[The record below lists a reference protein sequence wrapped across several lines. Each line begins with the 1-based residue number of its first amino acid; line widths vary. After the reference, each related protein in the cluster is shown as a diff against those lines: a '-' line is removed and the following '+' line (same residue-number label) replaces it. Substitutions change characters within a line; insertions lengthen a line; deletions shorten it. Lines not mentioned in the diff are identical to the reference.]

1 MSTIYDNMGN
11 GSEDKSALDEVF
23 GRSANKYE
31 EPVVIKNAGPEM
43 PVQEVIETSPSDLRE
58 YRQQIDTAKK
68 ALNLVDD
75 VVLKS
80 YLKRLDS
87 MDIASMPEAEGVDS
101 CIVLFKINRMVYEED
116 EFATDKFI
124 SAISSMS
131 FADCSVF
138 LVIDGYR
145 DKTDFYLGVK
155 NNDPKRTTASVADT
169 FKSSLVGQF
178 PGIDIED
185 CSIVEKGKKSS
196 LQEQV
201 LRRISNAS
209 SLSSYVGIPAFK
221 DEDGKYD
228 NKNYVQGTE
237 KLAQAMQGKRYTAII
252 LASNLTTDVVT
263 EIRNGYETIYSQ
275 LSPMSTQQLAYST
288 NESLANA
295 INRSKGVT
303 QGKTKTQTIGE
314 SYTNGTSNSHS
325 KSDSETKKS
334 KIAVGSSVL
343 GGFLAAVGTGL
354 RITDAGAAIGLPLM
368 AAGGAMSAF
377 GAAGKSKTSGT
388 TDTYGTSQ
396 SDTENR
402 SMSDAESH
410 SETFTDSLGKTATI
424 GSSKNYTLTIHNK
437 HIEELMKR
445 IDQEL
450 ERISMSE
457 STGLWSVASY
467 FFSYD
472 NDFASAESAST
483 IFKSI
488 MQGEESGVETSAI
501 NSWIDNSQKMKM
513 LTNSVCHLSHPVFR
527 NNLTVNGENI
537 KVENSSLLSSKELAM
552 LLSLPHKSVPGF
564 PVVEHVS
571 LAKEVIRNNE
581 SLMKREVSLGCIF
594 DLGKAYTENRVKLD
608 VKSLTQHVFVTGST
622 GCGKSETIY
631 KLINETKQVG
641 TKFLVIEPAKG
652 EYKNVFGDVNVFGTN
667 PLIMPLLRI
676 NPFSFPAGVHVLEHI
691 DRLTEIFN
699 VCWPMYS
706 AMPAVL
712 KKAMLDAYESCGWDL
727 RLSVNRLSQGEDV
740 YPSFLDLFLSLEKVI
755 TESAYSEEV
764 KSNYSGALLT
774 RVESLTNGLNG
785 EIFSVNELSNM
796 VLFDENCIIDLSRV
810 GSQETK
816 SLIMGI
822 LIMRLS
828 EYRMT
833 GANTPNSALKHLTVL
848 EEAHNILKRVSTE
861 QSQEGSN
868 MAGKSVEMITN
879 AIAEMRTYGEGFV
892 IVDQSP
898 TSVDK
903 AAIKNTNTKIVMRL
917 PDEDDRKVSGKA
929 AGMNDKQIDEIAKLP
944 TGVAVVYQNDWVS
957 PVLCKIDR
965 MEDSRVIF
973 NEQKDSI
980 LELNSE
986 NDIKNIIEFLLA
998 GQTENTQKAFDVIQI
1013 EKSVRAFYMPSK
1025 VRMALLDTIE
1035 EYKRNNNTS
1044 LWNSVSIYDL
1054 SSLLTD
1060 LLGIRKEFGKCVKQY
1075 YQSKELNKKLT
1086 DLVKTRVPLDYVSCR
1101 YCLKCLFAD
1110 FSLHSSANKKMAEEW
1125 LINNSKWLNLIFDK
1139 DEYGI

>member
-1 MSTIYDNMGN
+1 
-11 GSEDKSALDEVF
+11 
-23 GRSANKYE
+23 
-31 EPVVIKNAGPEM
+31 
-43 PVQEVIETSPSDLRE
+43 
-58 YRQQIDTAKK
+58 
-68 ALNLVDD
+68 
-75 VVLKS
+75 
-80 YLKRLDS
+80 
-87 MDIASMPEAEGVDS
+87 MPEAEGVDS

-314 SYTNGTSNSHS
+314 SHTNGTSNSHS

-402 SMSDAESH
+402 SMSDAKSH

-727 RLSVNRLSQGEDV
+727 RLSVNRLSRGEDV

-965 MEDSRVIF
+965 MENSRVIF

-986 NDIKNIIEFLLA
+986 NDINYIIEFLLA
-998 GQTENTQKAFDVIQI
+998 GQTENTQK
-1013 EKSVRAFYMPSK
+1013 
-1025 VRMALLDTIE
+1025 
-1035 EYKRNNNTS
+1035 
-1044 LWNSVSIYDL
+1044 
-1054 SSLLTD
+1054 
-1060 LLGIRKEFGKCVKQY
+1060 
-1075 YQSKELNKKLT
+1075 
-1086 DLVKTRVPLDYVSCR
+1086 PLISF
-1101 YCLKCLFAD
+1101 K
-1110 FSLHSSANKKMAEEW
+1110 
-1125 LINNSKWLNLIFDK
+1125 
-1139 DEYGI
+1139 

>member
-1 MSTIYDNMGN
+1 
-11 GSEDKSALDEVF
+11 
-23 GRSANKYE
+23 
-31 EPVVIKNAGPEM
+31 
-43 PVQEVIETSPSDLRE
+43 
-58 YRQQIDTAKK
+58 
-68 ALNLVDD
+68 
-75 VVLKS
+75 
-80 YLKRLDS
+80 
-87 MDIASMPEAEGVDS
+87 MPEAEGVGS
-101 CIVLFKINRMVYEED
+101 SIVLFKINRMVYEED

-314 SYTNGTSNSHS
+314 SHTNGTSNSHS

-402 SMSDAESH
+402 SMSDAKSH

-676 NPFSFPAGVHVLEHI
+676 NPFSFPTGVHVLEHI

-785 EIFSVNELSNM
+785 EIFSVNELSDM

-965 MEDSRVIF
+965 MENSRVIF

-986 NDIKNIIEFLLA
+986 NDINYIIEFLLA
-998 GQTENTQKAFDVIQI
+998 GQTENTQKAFDIIQI
-1013 EKSVRAFYMPSK
+1013 EKSVRAFNMPSK
-1025 VRMALLDTIE
+1025 VRMALLDKIE
-1035 EYKRNNNTS
+1035 EYKKNNHIS

-1060 LLGIRKEFGKCVKQY
+1060 LLGIRKEFEKCVRQY
-1075 YQSKELNKKLT
+1075 SQSKELNKKLT
-1086 DLVKTRVPLDYVSCR
+1086 DLVKARVPLDYVSCR

-1125 LINNSKWLNLIFDK
+1125 LINNSK
-1139 DEYGI
+1139 

>member
-43 PVQEVIETSPSDLRE
+43 PVQKVLETSPSDLCE
-58 YRQQIDTAKK
+58 YRQQIDMAKN

-101 CIVLFKINRMVYEED
+101 SIVLFKINRMVYEED

-178 PGIDIED
+178 PGIDIDD
-185 CSIVEKGKKSS
+185 CSIVEKSKKSS

-314 SYTNGTSNSHS
+314 SHTNGTSNSHS

-343 GGFLAAVGTGL
+343 GGVLAAVGTGL
-354 RITDAGAAIGLPLM
+354 TITGAGAAIGLPLM
-368 AAGGAMSAF
+368 AAGGAMSAV

-513 LTNSVCHLSHPVFR
+513 LTNSVCHLSHPVFW

-537 KVENSSLLSSKELAM
+537 TVENSSLLSSKELAM

-676 NPFSFPAGVHVLEHI
+676 NPFSFPTGVHVLEHI

-727 RLSVNRLSQGEDV
+727 RLSVNRLSQSEDV

-785 EIFSVNELSNM
+785 EIFSVNELSDM

-868 MAGKSVEMITN
+868 VAGKSVEMITN

-917 PDEDDRKVSGKA
+917 PDEDDRKLSGKA

-965 MEDSRVIF
+965 MENSRVIF

-1035 EYKRNNNTS
+1035 EYKKNNHIS

-1060 LLGIRKEFGKCVKQY
+1060 LLGIRKEFEKCVRQY
-1075 YQSKELNKKLT
+1075 CQSKELNKKLT
-1086 DLVKTRVPLDYVSCR
+1086 DLVKTRVHLDYVSCR

-1125 LINNSKWLNLIFDK
+1125 LINNSK
-1139 DEYGI
+1139 

>member
-43 PVQEVIETSPSDLRE
+43 PVQKVIETSPSDLRE
-58 YRQQIDTAKK
+58 YRQQIDTAKN

-178 PGIDIED
+178 PGIDIDD

-314 SYTNGTSNSHS
+314 SHTNGTSNSHS

-354 RITDAGAAIGLPLM
+354 TITGAGAAIGLPLM
-368 AAGGAMSAF
+368 AAGGAMSAV

-424 GSSKNYTLTIHNK
+424 GSSKNYTLTIHDK

-472 NDFASAESAST
+472 NDFASAESAAT

-676 NPFSFPAGVHVLEHI
+676 NPFSFPTGVHVLEHI

-712 KKAMLDAYESCGWDL
+712 KKAMLDAYVSCGWDL

-740 YPSFLDLFLSLEKVI
+740 YPSFFDLFLSLEKVI

-785 EIFSVNELSNM
+785 EIFSVNELSDM

-965 MEDSRVIF
+965 MENSRVIF

-986 NDIKNIIEFLLA
+986 NDINYIIKFLLA
-998 GQTENTQKAFDVIQI
+998 GQTENTQKAFDIIQI
-1013 EKSVRAFYMPSK
+1013 EKSVRAFNMPSK

-1035 EYKRNNNTS
+1035 EYKKNNHIS

-1060 LLGIRKEFGKCVKQY
+1060 LLGIRKEFEKCVRQY
-1075 YQSKELNKKLT
+1075 CQSKELNKKLT

-1125 LINNSKWLNLIFDK
+1125 LINNSK
-1139 DEYGI
+1139 

>member
-1 MSTIYDNMGN
+1 MSTIYDNTGN
-11 GSEDKSALDEVF
+11 DSEDKSALDEVF

-43 PVQEVIETSPSDLRE
+43 PVQKVLETSPSDLCE
-58 YRQQIDTAKK
+58 YRQQIDMAKN

-101 CIVLFKINRMVYEED
+101 SIVLFKINRMVYEED

-169 FKSSLVGQF
+169 FKSSLMGQF

-314 SYTNGTSNSHS
+314 SHTNGTSNSHS

-343 GGFLAAVGTGL
+343 GGVLAAVGTGL
-354 RITDAGAAIGLPLM
+354 TITGAGAAIGLPLM
-368 AAGGAMSAF
+368 AAGGAMSAV

-402 SMSDAESH
+402 SMSDAKSH

-513 LTNSVCHLSHPVFR
+513 LTNSVCHLSHPVFW

-676 NPFSFPAGVHVLEHI
+676 NPFSFPTGVHVLEHI

-727 RLSVNRLSQGEDV
+727 RLSVNRLSRGEDV

-785 EIFSVNELSNM
+785 EIFSVNELSNI

-965 MEDSRVIF
+965 MENSRVIF

-986 NDIKNIIEFLLA
+986 NDINYIIEFLLA
-998 GQTENTQKAFDVIQI
+998 GQTENTQKAFDIIQI
-1013 EKSVRAFYMPSK
+1013 EKSVRAFNMPSK

-1035 EYKRNNNTS
+1035 EYKKNNYIS

-1060 LLGIRKEFGKCVKQY
+1060 LLGIRKEFEKCVRQY
-1075 YQSKELNKKLT
+1075 CQSKELNKKLT

-1125 LINNSKWLNLIFDK
+1125 LINNSK
-1139 DEYGI
+1139 

>member
-11 GSEDKSALDEVF
+11 DSEDKSALDEVF

-31 EPVVIKNAGPEM
+31 EPVVIKNAGSEM
-43 PVQEVIETSPSDLRE
+43 PVQKVIETSPSDLRE
-58 YRQQIDTAKK
+58 YRQQIETAKN

-101 CIVLFKINRMVYEED
+101 SIVLFKINRMVYEED

-178 PGIDIED
+178 PGINIDD

-228 NKNYVQGTE
+228 NNNYVQGTE

-263 EIRNGYETIYSQ
+263 EIRNGYEMIYSQ
-275 LSPMSTQQLAYST
+275 LSPMATQQLAYST

-314 SYTNGTSNSHS
+314 SHTNGTSSSHS

-334 KIAVGSSVL
+334 KTAVGCSVL
-343 GGFLAAVGTGL
+343 GGVLSAVGLGLSATG
-354 RITDAGAAIGLPLM
+354 AGAAIGIPLM
-368 AAGGAMSAF
+368 AAGGAMSAV
-377 GAAGKSKTSGT
+377 GATGKSKTSGT

-472 NDFASAESAST
+472 NDFASAESAAT

-501 NSWIDNSQKMKM
+501 NSWIDNSQKIKM

-652 EYKNVFGDVNVFGTN
+652 EYKNVFGDVKVFGTN

-676 NPFSFPAGVHVLEHI
+676 NPFSFPTGVHVLEHI

-973 NEQKDSI
+973 YEQKDSI

-1013 EKSVRAFYMPSK
+1013 EKSVRAFNMPSK

-1035 EYKRNNNTS
+1035 EYKNNNNIS

-1060 LLGIRKEFGKCVKQY
+1060 LLDIRKEFEKCVRQY
-1075 YQSKELNKKLT
+1075 CQSKELNKKLT
-1086 DLVKTRVPLDYVSCR
+1086 DLVKTRVSLDYVSCR

-1125 LINNSKWLNLIFDK
+1125 LINNSK
-1139 DEYGI
+1139 

>member
-31 EPVVIKNAGPEM
+31 EPVVTKDAGSEM
-43 PVQEVIETSPSDLRE
+43 PVQKVLETSPSDLRE
-58 YRQQIDTAKK
+58 YRQQIDTAKN

-101 CIVLFKINRMVYEED
+101 SIVLFKINRMVYEED

-178 PGIDIED
+178 PGIDIDD

-314 SYTNGTSNSHS
+314 SHTNGTSNSHS

-343 GGFLAAVGTGL
+343 GGVLAAVGTGL
-354 RITDAGAAIGLPLM
+354 TITGAGATIGIPLM
-368 AAGGAMSAF
+368 AAGGAMSAV

-472 NDFASAESAST
+472 NDFASSESAAT

-501 NSWIDNSQKMKM
+501 NSWIDNSQKVKM
-513 LTNSVCHLSHPVFR
+513 LTNSVCHLSHPVFT
-527 NNLTVNGENI
+527 NNLTVNGESI
-537 KVENSSLLSSKELAM
+537 MVENSSLLSSKELAM

-594 DLGKAYTENRVKLD
+594 DLGKVHTENHVKLD

-631 KLINETKQVG
+631 KLISETKQVG
-641 TKFLVIEPAKG
+641 AKFLVIEPAKG

-676 NPFSFPAGVHVLEHI
+676 NPFSFPTGVHVLEHI

-965 MEDSRVIF
+965 MENSRVIF

-986 NDIKNIIEFLLA
+986 NDINYIIEFLLA

-1035 EYKRNNNTS
+1035 EYKKNNHIS

-1060 LLGIRKEFGKCVKQY
+1060 LLGIRKEFEKCVRQY
-1075 YQSKELNKKLT
+1075 CQSKELNKKLT

-1125 LINNSKWLNLIFDK
+1125 LINNSK
-1139 DEYGI
+1139 

>member
-101 CIVLFKINRMVYEED
+101 SIVLFKINRMVYEED

-201 LRRISNAS
+201 LRRLSNAS

-314 SYTNGTSNSHS
+314 SHTNGTSNSHS

-354 RITDAGAAIGLPLM
+354 TITGAGAAIGLPLM

-402 SMSDAESH
+402 SMSDAKSH

-676 NPFSFPAGVHVLEHI
+676 NPFSFPTGVHVLEHI

-727 RLSVNRLSQGEDV
+727 RLSVNRLSRGEDV

-965 MEDSRVIF
+965 MENSRVIF

-986 NDIKNIIEFLLA
+986 NDINYIIEFLLA
-998 GQTENTQKAFDVIQI
+998 GQTENTQKAFDIIQI
-1013 EKSVRAFYMPSK
+1013 EKSVRAFNMPSK

-1035 EYKRNNNTS
+1035 EYKKNNYIS

-1060 LLGIRKEFGKCVKQY
+1060 LLGIRKEFEKCVRQY
-1075 YQSKELNKKLT
+1075 CQSKELNKKLT

-1125 LINNSKWLNLIFDK
+1125 LINNSK
-1139 DEYGI
+1139 

>member
-11 GSEDKSALDEVF
+11 DSEDKSALDEVF

-43 PVQEVIETSPSDLRE
+43 PVQKVLETSPSDLCE
-58 YRQQIDTAKK
+58 YRQQIDMAKN

-87 MDIASMPEAEGVDS
+87 MDIASMPDAEGVDS
-101 CIVLFKINRMVYEED
+101 SIVLFKINRMVYEED

-169 FKSSLVGQF
+169 FKSSLMGQF

-314 SYTNGTSNSHS
+314 SHTNGTSNSHS

-343 GGFLAAVGTGL
+343 GGVLAAVGTGL
-354 RITDAGAAIGLPLM
+354 TITGAGAAIGLPLM
-368 AAGGAMSAF
+368 AAGGAMSAV

-513 LTNSVCHLSHPVFR
+513 LTNSVCHLSHPVFW

-676 NPFSFPAGVHVLEHI
+676 NPFSFPTGVHVLEHI

-727 RLSVNRLSQGEDV
+727 RLSVNRLSRGEDV

-965 MEDSRVIF
+965 MENSRVIF

-986 NDIKNIIEFLLA
+986 NDINYIIEFLLA
-998 GQTENTQKAFDVIQI
+998 GQTENTQKAFDIIQI
-1013 EKSVRAFYMPSK
+1013 EKSVRAFNMPSK

-1035 EYKRNNNTS
+1035 EYKKNNYIS

-1060 LLGIRKEFGKCVKQY
+1060 LLGIRKEFEKCVRQY
-1075 YQSKELNKKLT
+1075 CQSKELNKKLT

-1125 LINNSKWLNLIFDK
+1125 LINNSK
-1139 DEYGI
+1139 

>member
-23 GRSANKYE
+23 GRSADKYE
-31 EPVVIKNAGPEM
+31 EIKNAGPEM
-43 PVQEVIETSPSDLRE
+43 PVQKVIETSPSDLRE
-58 YRQQIDTAKK
+58 YRQQIDTAKN

-101 CIVLFKINRMVYEED
+101 SIVLFKINKMVYEED
-116 EFATDKFI
+116 EFATEKFI

-131 FADCSVF
+131 YADCSVF

-178 PGIDIED
+178 PGIDIDD

-314 SYTNGTSNSHS
+314 SHTNGTSNSHS
-325 KSDSETKKS
+325 KSDSKTKKS

-343 GGFLAAVGTGL
+343 GGVLAAVGTGL
-354 RITDAGAAIGLPLM
+354 TITGAGAAIGLPLM
-368 AAGGAMSAF
+368 AAGGAMSAV

-410 SETFTDSLGKTATI
+410 SETFTDSLGKTATF

-513 LTNSVCHLSHPVFR
+513 LTNSVCHLSHPVFW

-676 NPFSFPAGVHVLEHI
+676 NPFSFPTGVHVLEHI

-957 PVLCKIDR
+957 PVLCRIDR

-973 NEQKDSI
+973 NEQKDSM

-998 GQTENTQKAFDVIQI
+998 GQTENTQKAFDVIRI

-1035 EYKRNNNTS
+1035 EYKKNNNIS

-1060 LLGIRKEFGKCVKQY
+1060 LLGIRKEFEKCVKQY
-1075 YQSKELNKKLT
+1075 CQSKELNKKLT

-1125 LINNSKWLNLIFDK
+1125 LINNSK
-1139 DEYGI
+1139 

>member
-43 PVQEVIETSPSDLRE
+43 PVQKVIETSPSDLRE
-58 YRQQIDTAKK
+58 YRQQIDTAKN

-101 CIVLFKINRMVYEED
+101 SIVLFKINRMVYEED

-131 FADCSVF
+131 FADSSVF

-145 DKTDFYLGVK
+145 DKTDFYMGVK
-155 NNDPKRTTASVADT
+155 NNDSKRTTVSVADT

-185 CSIVEKGKKSS
+185 CSIIDRGKNSS

-275 LSPMSTQQLAYST
+275 LSPMATQQLAYST

-314 SYTNGTSNSHS
+314 SHTNGTSSSHS

-334 KIAVGSSVL
+334 KTAVGCSVL
-343 GGFLAAVGTGL
+343 GGVLSAVGLGLSATG
-354 RITDAGAAIGLPLM
+354 AGAAIGIPLM
-368 AAGGAMSAF
+368 AAGGAMSAV
-377 GAAGKSKTSGT
+377 GATGKSKTSGT

-472 NDFASAESAST
+472 NDFASAESAAT

-513 LTNSVCHLSHPVFR
+513 LTNSVCHLSHPVFW

-676 NPFSFPAGVHVLEHI
+676 NPFSFPTGVHVLEHI

-727 RLSVNRLSQGEDV
+727 RLSVNRLSRGEDV

-986 NDIKNIIEFLLA
+986 NDINYIIEFLLA
-998 GQTENTQKAFDVIQI
+998 GQTENTQKAFDIIQI
-1013 EKSVRAFYMPSK
+1013 EKSVRAFNMPSK
-1025 VRMALLDTIE
+1025 VLMALLDTIE
-1035 EYKRNNNTS
+1035 EYKKNNHIS

-1060 LLGIRKEFGKCVKQY
+1060 LLGIRKEFEKCVRQY
-1075 YQSKELNKKLT
+1075 CQSKELNKKLT
-1086 DLVKTRVPLDYVSCR
+1086 DLVKSRVPLDYVSCR

-1125 LINNSKWLNLIFDK
+1125 LINNSK
-1139 DEYGI
+1139 

>member
-23 GRSANKYE
+23 GRSADKYE
-31 EPVVIKNAGPEM
+31 EIKNAGPEM
-43 PVQEVIETSPSDLRE
+43 PVQKVIETSPSDLRE
-58 YRQQIDTAKK
+58 YRQQIDTAKN

-101 CIVLFKINRMVYEED
+101 SIVLFKINRMVYEED

-178 PGIDIED
+178 PGIDIDD

-314 SYTNGTSNSHS
+314 SHTNGTSNSHS

-343 GGFLAAVGTGL
+343 GGVLAAVGTGL
-354 RITDAGAAIGLPLM
+354 TITGAGAAIGLPLM
-368 AAGGAMSAF
+368 AAGGAMSAV

-513 LTNSVCHLSHPVFR
+513 LTNSVCHLSHPVFW

-594 DLGKAYTENRVKLD
+594 DLGKAYIENRVKLD

-676 NPFSFPAGVHVLEHI
+676 NPFSFPTGVHVLEHI

-917 PDEDDRKVSGKA
+917 PDEDDRKLSGKA

-965 MEDSRVIF
+965 MENSRVIF

-986 NDIKNIIEFLLA
+986 NDINYIIEFLLA
-998 GQTENTQKAFDVIQI
+998 GQTENTQKAFDIIQI
-1013 EKSVRAFYMPSK
+1013 KKSVRAFNMPSK

-1035 EYKRNNNTS
+1035 EYKKNNHIS

-1060 LLGIRKEFGKCVKQY
+1060 LLGIRKEFEKCVRQY
-1075 YQSKELNKKLT
+1075 CQSKELNKKLT

-1125 LINNSKWLNLIFDK
+1125 LINNSK
-1139 DEYGI
+1139 

>member
-68 ALNLVDD
+68 TLNLVDD

-80 YLKRLDS
+80 YLKRMDS

-101 CIVLFKINRMVYEED
+101 SIVLFKINKMVYEED
-116 EFATDKFI
+116 EFATEKFI

-131 FADCSVF
+131 YADCSVF

-178 PGIDIED
+178 PGIDIDD

-303 QGKTKTQTIGE
+303 QGKTKTHTIGE
-314 SYTNGTSNSHS
+314 SHTNGTSSSHS

-334 KIAVGSSVL
+334 KTAVCCSVL
-343 GGFLAAVGTGL
+343 GGVLSAVGFGLMSTG
-354 RITDAGAAIGLPLM
+354 AGAAIGMPLMVM
-368 AAGGAMSAF
+368 AAGGAMSAV
-377 GAAGKSKTSGT
+377 GAAGKSKTTGT

-472 NDFASAESAST
+472 NDFASAESAAT

-513 LTNSVCHLSHPVFR
+513 LTSSVCHLSHPVFR

-608 VKSLTQHVFVTGST
+608 MKSLTQHVFVTGST

-676 NPFSFPAGVHVLEHI
+676 NPFSFPTGVHVLEHI

-727 RLSVNRLSQGEDV
+727 RLSVNRLSRGEDV

-965 MEDSRVIF
+965 MENSRVIF

-986 NDIKNIIEFLLA
+986 NDINYIIEFLLA
-998 GQTENTQKAFDVIQI
+998 GQTENTQKAFDIIQI
-1013 EKSVRAFYMPSK
+1013 EKSVRAFNMPSK

-1035 EYKRNNNTS
+1035 EYKKNNHIS

-1060 LLGIRKEFGKCVKQY
+1060 LLGIRKEFEKCVRQY
-1075 YQSKELNKKLT
+1075 CQSKELNKKLT

-1101 YCLKCLFAD
+1101 YCMKCLFAD
-1110 FSLHSSANKKMAEEW
+1110 FSLHSSANKKW
-1125 LINNSKWLNLIFDK
+1125 QKNGL
-1139 DEYGI
+1139 

>member
-43 PVQEVIETSPSDLRE
+43 PVQKVIETSPSDLRE
-58 YRQQIDTAKK
+58 YRQQIDTAKN

-87 MDIASMPEAEGVDS
+87 MDIASMPEAEGVDYS
-101 CIVLFKINRMVYEED
+101 IVLFKINRMVYEED

-178 PGIDIED
+178 PGIDID
-185 CSIVEKGKKSS
+185 DSSIVEKGKKSS

-314 SYTNGTSNSHS
+314 SHTNGTSNSHS

-343 GGFLAAVGTGL
+343 GGVLAAVGTGL
-354 RITDAGAAIGLPLM
+354 TITGAGAAIGLPLM
-368 AAGGAMSAF
+368 AAGGAMSAV

-513 LTNSVCHLSHPVFR
+513 LTNSVCHLSHPVFW

-676 NPFSFPAGVHVLEHI
+676 NPFSFPTGVHVLEHI

-957 PVLCKIDR
+957 PILCKIDR
-965 MEDSRVIF
+965 MENSRVIF

-986 NDIKNIIEFLLA
+986 DDINYIIEFLLA
-998 GQTENTQKAFDVIQI
+998 GQTENTQKAFDIIQI
-1013 EKSVRAFYMPSK
+1013 EKSVRAFNMPSK

-1035 EYKRNNNTS
+1035 EYKKNNHIS

-1060 LLGIRKEFGKCVKQY
+1060 LLGIRKEFEKCVRQY
-1075 YQSKELNKKLT
+1075 CQSKELNKKLT

-1125 LINNSKWLNLIFDK
+1125 LINNSK
-1139 DEYGI
+1139 

>member
-43 PVQEVIETSPSDLRE
+43 PVQKVIETSPSDLRE
-58 YRQQIDTAKK
+58 YRQQIDTAKN

-87 MDIASMPEAEGVDS
+87 MDIASMPEAEGVDFS
-101 CIVLFKINRMVYEED
+101 IVLFKINRMVYEED

-178 PGIDIED
+178 PGINIDD

-252 LASNLTTDVVT
+252 LAFNLTTDVVT

-303 QGKTKTQTIGE
+303 QGKTKTQSIGE
-314 SYTNGTSNSHS
+314 SHTNGTSSSHS

-334 KIAVGSSVL
+334 KTAVGCSVL
-343 GGFLAAVGTGL
+343 GGMLSAVGLGLSATG
-354 RITDAGAAIGLPLM
+354 AGAAIGIPLMVM
-368 AAGGAMSAF
+368 AAGGAMSAV
-377 GAAGKSKTSGT
+377 GATGKSKTSGT

-472 NDFASAESAST
+472 NDFASAESAAT

-501 NSWIDNSQKMKM
+501 NSWIDNSQKVKM
-513 LTNSVCHLSHPVFR
+513 LTNSVCRLSHPVFT
-527 NNLTVNGENI
+527 NNLTVNGESI
-537 KVENSSLLSSKELAM
+537 MVENSSLLSSKELAM

-581 SLMKREVSLGCIF
+581 SVMKREVSLGCIF
-594 DLGKAYTENRVKLD
+594 DLGKVHTENHVKLD

-631 KLINETKQVG
+631 KLISETKQVG
-641 TKFLVIEPAKG
+641 AKFLVIEPAKG

-676 NPFSFPAGVHVLEHI
+676 NPFSFPTGVHVLEHI

-727 RLSVNRLSQGEDV
+727 RLSVNRLSRGEDV

-965 MEDSRVIF
+965 MENSRVIF

-986 NDIKNIIEFLLA
+986 NDINYIIEFLLA
-998 GQTENTQKAFDVIQI
+998 GQTENTQKAFDIIQI
-1013 EKSVRAFYMPSK
+1013 EKSVRAFNMPSK

-1035 EYKRNNNTS
+1035 EYKKNNHIS

-1060 LLGIRKEFGKCVKQY
+1060 LLGIRKEFEKCVRQY
-1075 YQSKELNKKLT
+1075 CQSKELNKKLT

-1125 LINNSKWLNLIFDK
+1125 LINNSK
-1139 DEYGI
+1139 

>member
-43 PVQEVIETSPSDLRE
+43 PVQKVLETSPSDLCE
-58 YRQQIDTAKK
+58 YRQQIDMAKN

-101 CIVLFKINRMVYEED
+101 SIVLFKINRMVYEED

-178 PGIDIED
+178 PGIDIDD

-314 SYTNGTSNSHS
+314 SHTNGTNNSHS

-343 GGFLAAVGTGL
+343 GGVLAAVGTGL
-354 RITDAGAAIGLPLM
+354 TITGAGAAIGLPLM
-368 AAGGAMSAF
+368 AAGGAMSAV

-513 LTNSVCHLSHPVFR
+513 LTNSVCHLSHPVFW

-676 NPFSFPAGVHVLEHI
+676 NPFSFPTGVHVLEHI

-965 MEDSRVIF
+965 MENSRVIF

-986 NDIKNIIEFLLA
+986 NDINYIIEFLLA
-998 GQTENTQKAFDVIQI
+998 GQTENTQKAFDIIQI
-1013 EKSVRAFYMPSK
+1013 EKSVRAFNMPSK

-1035 EYKRNNNTS
+1035 EYKKNNHIS

-1060 LLGIRKEFGKCVKQY
+1060 LLGIRKEFEKCVRQY
-1075 YQSKELNKKLT
+1075 CQSKELNKKLT

-1125 LINNSKWLNLIFDK
+1125 LINNSK
-1139 DEYGI
+1139 

>member
-1 MSTIYDNMGN
+1 M
-11 GSEDKSALDEVF
+11 
-23 GRSANKYE
+23 
-31 EPVVIKNAGPEM
+31 
-43 PVQEVIETSPSDLRE
+43 
-58 YRQQIDTAKK
+58 
-68 ALNLVDD
+68 
-75 VVLKS
+75 
-80 YLKRLDS
+80 
-87 MDIASMPEAEGVDS
+87 
-101 CIVLFKINRMVYEED
+101 
-116 EFATDKFI
+116 
-124 SAISSMS
+124 
-131 FADCSVF
+131 
-138 LVIDGYR
+138 
-145 DKTDFYLGVK
+145 
-155 NNDPKRTTASVADT
+155 
-169 FKSSLVGQF
+169 
-178 PGIDIED
+178 
-185 CSIVEKGKKSS
+185 
-196 LQEQV
+196 

-314 SYTNGTSNSHS
+314 SHTNGTSNSHS

-343 GGFLAAVGTGL
+343 GGVLAAVGTGL
-354 RITDAGAAIGLPLM
+354 TITGAGAAIGLPLM
-368 AAGGAMSAF
+368 AAGGAMSAV
-377 GAAGKSKTSGT
+377 GAAGKSKTSDT

-402 SMSDAESH
+402 SMSDAKSH

-513 LTNSVCHLSHPVFR
+513 LTNSVCHLSHPVFW

-676 NPFSFPAGVHVLEHI
+676 NPFSFPTGVHVLEHI

-712 KKAMLDAYESCGWDL
+712 KKRCLMLMKAVVGICVCPLTDCHEVRMYTL
-727 RLSVNRLSQGEDV
+727 
-740 YPSFLDLFLSLEKVI
+740 LSLI
-755 TESAYSEEV
+755 CSC
-764 KSNYSGALLT
+764 LW
-774 RVESLTNGLNG
+774 
-785 EIFSVNELSNM
+785 
-796 VLFDENCIIDLSRV
+796 
-810 GSQETK
+810 
-816 SLIMGI
+816 
-822 LIMRLS
+822 
-828 EYRMT
+828 
-833 GANTPNSALKHLTVL
+833 
-848 EEAHNILKRVSTE
+848 KR
-861 QSQEGSN
+861 
-868 MAGKSVEMITN
+868 
-879 AIAEMRTYGEGFV
+879 
-892 IVDQSP
+892 
-898 TSVDK
+898 
-903 AAIKNTNTKIVMRL
+903 
-917 PDEDDRKVSGKA
+917 
-929 AGMNDKQIDEIAKLP
+929 
-944 TGVAVVYQNDWVS
+944 
-957 PVLCKIDR
+957 
-965 MEDSRVIF
+965 
-973 NEQKDSI
+973 
-980 LELNSE
+980 
-986 NDIKNIIEFLLA
+986 
-998 GQTENTQKAFDVIQI
+998 
-1013 EKSVRAFYMPSK
+1013 
-1025 VRMALLDTIE
+1025 
-1035 EYKRNNNTS
+1035 
-1044 LWNSVSIYDL
+1044 
-1054 SSLLTD
+1054 
-1060 LLGIRKEFGKCVKQY
+1060 
-1075 YQSKELNKKLT
+1075 
-1086 DLVKTRVPLDYVSCR
+1086 
-1101 YCLKCLFAD
+1101 
-1110 FSLHSSANKKMAEEW
+1110 
-1125 LINNSKWLNLIFDK
+1125 
-1139 DEYGI
+1139 

>member
-43 PVQEVIETSPSDLRE
+43 PVQKVIETSPSVLRE
-58 YRQQIDTAKK
+58 YRQQIDTAKN

-87 MDIASMPEAEGVDS
+87 MDIASMPEAEGVDFS
-101 CIVLFKINRMVYEED
+101 IVLFKINRMVYEED

-178 PGIDIED
+178 PGINIDD

-314 SYTNGTSNSHS
+314 SHTNGTSNSHS

-334 KIAVGSSVL
+334 KTAVGCSVL
-343 GGFLAAVGTGL
+343 GGVLSVVGFGLSATG
-354 RITDAGAAIGLPLM
+354 AGAAIGIPLI
-368 AAGGAMSAF
+368 AAGGAMSAV
-377 GAAGKSKTSGT
+377 GATGKSKTSGT

-472 NDFASAESAST
+472 NDFASAESAAT

-676 NPFSFPAGVHVLEHI
+676 NPFSFPTGVHVLEHI

-727 RLSVNRLSQGEDV
+727 RLSVNRLSRGEDV

-965 MEDSRVIF
+965 MENSRVIF

-986 NDIKNIIEFLLA
+986 NDINYIIEFL
-998 GQTENTQKAFDVIQI
+998 
-1013 EKSVRAFYMPSK
+1013 
-1025 VRMALLDTIE
+1025 
-1035 EYKRNNNTS
+1035 
-1044 LWNSVSIYDL
+1044 
-1054 SSLLTD
+1054 
-1060 LLGIRKEFGKCVKQY
+1060 
-1075 YQSKELNKKLT
+1075 
-1086 DLVKTRVPLDYVSCR
+1086 
-1101 YCLKCLFAD
+1101 
-1110 FSLHSSANKKMAEEW
+1110 
-1125 LINNSKWLNLIFDK
+1125 
-1139 DEYGI
+1139 

>member
-11 GSEDKSALDEVF
+11 DSEDKSALDEVF

-43 PVQEVIETSPSDLRE
+43 PVQKVLETSPSDLCE
-58 YRQQIDTAKK
+58 YRQQIDMAKN

-101 CIVLFKINRMVYEED
+101 SIVLFKINRMVYEED

-169 FKSSLVGQF
+169 FKSSLMGQF

-314 SYTNGTSNSHS
+314 SHTNGTSNSHS

-343 GGFLAAVGTGL
+343 GGVLAAVGTGL
-354 RITDAGAAIGLPLM
+354 TITGAGAAIGLPLM
-368 AAGGAMSAF
+368 AAGGAMSAV

-513 LTNSVCHLSHPVFR
+513 LTNSVCHLSHPVFW

-676 NPFSFPAGVHVLEHI
+676 NPFSFPTGVHVLEHI

-727 RLSVNRLSQGEDV
+727 RLSVNRLSRGEDV

-965 MEDSRVIF
+965 MENSRVIF

-986 NDIKNIIEFLLA
+986 NDINYIIEFLLA
-998 GQTENTQKAFDVIQI
+998 GQTENTQKAFDIIQI
-1013 EKSVRAFYMPSK
+1013 EKSVRAFNMPSK
-1025 VRMALLDTIE
+1025 MRMALLDTIE
-1035 EYKRNNNTS
+1035 EYKKNNYIS

-1060 LLGIRKEFGKCVKQY
+1060 LLGIRKEFEKCVRQY
-1075 YQSKELNKKLT
+1075 CQSKELNKKLT

-1125 LINNSKWLNLIFDK
+1125 LINNSK
-1139 DEYGI
+1139 

>member
-1 MSTIYDNMGN
+1 M
-11 GSEDKSALDEVF
+11 
-23 GRSANKYE
+23 
-31 EPVVIKNAGPEM
+31 
-43 PVQEVIETSPSDLRE
+43 
-58 YRQQIDTAKK
+58 
-68 ALNLVDD
+68 
-75 VVLKS
+75 
-80 YLKRLDS
+80 
-87 MDIASMPEAEGVDS
+87 
-101 CIVLFKINRMVYEED
+101 
-116 EFATDKFI
+116 
-124 SAISSMS
+124 
-131 FADCSVF
+131 
-138 LVIDGYR
+138 
-145 DKTDFYLGVK
+145 
-155 NNDPKRTTASVADT
+155 
-169 FKSSLVGQF
+169 
-178 PGIDIED
+178 
-185 CSIVEKGKKSS
+185 
-196 LQEQV
+196 
-201 LRRISNAS
+201 
-209 SLSSYVGIPAFK
+209 
-221 DEDGKYD
+221 
-228 NKNYVQGTE
+228 
-237 KLAQAMQGKRYTAII
+237 
-252 LASNLTTDVVT
+252 
-263 EIRNGYETIYSQ
+263 
-275 LSPMSTQQLAYST
+275 
-288 NESLANA
+288 
-295 INRSKGVT
+295 
-303 QGKTKTQTIGE
+303 
-314 SYTNGTSNSHS
+314 
-325 KSDSETKKS
+325 
-334 KIAVGSSVL
+334 
-343 GGFLAAVGTGL
+343 AAVGTGL

-402 SMSDAESH
+402 SMSDAKSH

-676 NPFSFPAGVHVLEHI
+676 NPFSFPTGVHVLEHI

-785 EIFSVNELSNM
+785 EIFSVNELSDM

-965 MEDSRVIF
+965 MENSRVIF

-986 NDIKNIIEFLLA
+986 NDINYIIEFLLA
-998 GQTENTQKAFDVIQI
+998 GQTENTQKAFDIIQI
-1013 EKSVRAFYMPSK
+1013 EKSVRAFNMPSK
-1025 VRMALLDTIE
+1025 VRMALLDKIE
-1035 EYKRNNNTS
+1035 EYKKNNHIS

-1060 LLGIRKEFGKCVKQY
+1060 LLGIRKEFEKCVRQY
-1075 YQSKELNKKLT
+1075 SQSKELNKKLT
-1086 DLVKTRVPLDYVSCR
+1086 DLVKARVPLDYVSCR

-1125 LINNSKWLNLIFDK
+1125 LINNSK
-1139 DEYGI
+1139 

>member
-11 GSEDKSALDEVF
+11 DSEDKSALDEVF

-43 PVQEVIETSPSDLRE
+43 PVQKVLETSPSDLCE
-58 YRQQIDTAKK
+58 YRQQIDMAKN

-87 MDIASMPEAEGVDS
+87 MDIASMPETEGVDS
-101 CIVLFKINRMVYEED
+101 SIVLFKINRMVYEED

-169 FKSSLVGQF
+169 FKSSLMGQF

-314 SYTNGTSNSHS
+314 SHTKGTSNSHS

-343 GGFLAAVGTGL
+343 GGVLAAVGTGL
-354 RITDAGAAIGLPLM
+354 TITGAGAAIGLPLM
-368 AAGGAMSAF
+368 AAGGAMSAV

-513 LTNSVCHLSHPVFR
+513 LTNSVCHLSHPVFW

-676 NPFSFPAGVHVLEHI
+676 NPFSFPTGVHVLEHI

-712 KKAMLDAYESCGWDL
+712 KKAMLDAYDSCGWDL

-785 EIFSVNELSNM
+785 EIFSVNELSDM

-965 MEDSRVIF
+965 MENSRVIF

-986 NDIKNIIEFLLA
+986 NDINYIIEFLLA
-998 GQTENTQKAFDVIQI
+998 GQTENTQKAFDIIQI
-1013 EKSVRAFYMPSK
+1013 EKSVRAFNMPSK

-1035 EYKRNNNTS
+1035 EYKKNNHIS

-1060 LLGIRKEFGKCVKQY
+1060 LLGIRKEFEKCVRQY
-1075 YQSKELNKKLT
+1075 CQSKELNKKLT

-1125 LINNSKWLNLIFDK
+1125 LINNSK
-1139 DEYGI
+1139 

>member
-43 PVQEVIETSPSDLRE
+43 PVQKVLETSPSDLCE
-58 YRQQIDTAKK
+58 YRQQIDMAKN

-101 CIVLFKINRMVYEED
+101 SIVLFKINRMVYEED

-178 PGIDIED
+178 PGIDIDD

-314 SYTNGTSNSHS
+314 SHTNGTSNSHS

-343 GGFLAAVGTGL
+343 GGVLAAVGTGL
-354 RITDAGAAIGLPLM
+354 TITGAGAAIGLPLM
-368 AAGGAMSAF
+368 AAGGAMSAV

-513 LTNSVCHLSHPVFR
+513 LTNSVCHLSHPVFW

-594 DLGKAYTENRVKLD
+594 DLGKAYIENRVKLD

-631 KLINETKQVG
+631 KLINEIKQVG

-676 NPFSFPAGVHVLEHI
+676 NPFSFPTGVHVLEHI

-1054 SSLLTD
+1054 SSLLAD

-1125 LINNSKWLNLIFDK
+1125 LINNSK
-1139 DEYGI
+1139 

>member
-43 PVQEVIETSPSDLRE
+43 PVQKVLETSPSDLCE
-58 YRQQIDTAKK
+58 YRQQIDMAKN

-101 CIVLFKINRMVYEED
+101 SIVLFKINRMVYEED

-169 FKSSLVGQF
+169 FKSSLMGQF

-314 SYTNGTSNSHS
+314 SHTNGTSNSHS

-343 GGFLAAVGTGL
+343 GRVLAAVGTGL
-354 RITDAGAAIGLPLM
+354 TITGAGAAIGLPLM
-368 AAGGAMSAF
+368 AAGGAMSAV

-513 LTNSVCHLSHPVFR
+513 LTNSVCHLSHPVFW

-676 NPFSFPAGVHVLEHI
+676 NPFSFPTGVHVLEHI

-727 RLSVNRLSQGEDV
+727 RLSVNRLSRGEDV

-965 MEDSRVIF
+965 MENSRVIF

-986 NDIKNIIEFLLA
+986 NDINYIIEFLLA
-998 GQTENTQKAFDVIQI
+998 GQTENTQKAFDIIQI
-1013 EKSVRAFYMPSK
+1013 EKSVRAFNMPSK

-1035 EYKRNNNTS
+1035 EYKKNNYIS

-1060 LLGIRKEFGKCVKQY
+1060 LLGIRKEFEKCVRQY
-1075 YQSKELNKKLT
+1075 CQSKELNKKLT

-1110 FSLHSSANKKMAEEW
+1110 FSLRSSANKKMAEEW
-1125 LINNSKWLNLIFDK
+1125 LINNSK
-1139 DEYGI
+1139 

>member
-43 PVQEVIETSPSDLRE
+43 PVQKVLETSPSDLCE
-58 YRQQIDTAKK
+58 YRQQIDMAKN

-87 MDIASMPEAEGVDS
+87 MDIASMPETEGVDS
-101 CIVLFKINRMVYEED
+101 SIVLFKINRMVYEED

-169 FKSSLVGQF
+169 FKSSIMGQF

-314 SYTNGTSNSHS
+314 SHTKGTSNSHS

-343 GGFLAAVGTGL
+343 GGVLAAVGTGL
-354 RITDAGAAIGLPLM
+354 TITGAGAAIGLPLM
-368 AAGGAMSAF
+368 AAGGAMSAV

-513 LTNSVCHLSHPVFR
+513 LTNSVCHLSHPVFW

-676 NPFSFPAGVHVLEHI
+676 NPFSFPTGVHVLEHI

-712 KKAMLDAYESCGWDL
+712 KKAMLDAYDSCGWDL

-785 EIFSVNELSNM
+785 EIFSVNELSDM

-965 MEDSRVIF
+965 MENSRVIF

-986 NDIKNIIEFLLA
+986 NDINYIIEFLLA
-998 GQTENTQKAFDVIQI
+998 GQTENTQKAFDIIQI
-1013 EKSVRAFYMPSK
+1013 EKSVRAFNMPSK

-1035 EYKRNNNTS
+1035 EYKKNNHIS

-1060 LLGIRKEFGKCVKQY
+1060 LLGIRKEFEKCVRQY
-1075 YQSKELNKKLT
+1075 CQSKELNKKLT

-1125 LINNSKWLNLIFDK
+1125 LINNSK
-1139 DEYGI
+1139 

>member
-43 PVQEVIETSPSDLRE
+43 PVQKVLETSPSDLCE
-58 YRQQIDTAKK
+58 YRQQIDMAKN

-101 CIVLFKINRMVYEED
+101 SIVLFKINRMVYEED

-178 PGIDIED
+178 PGIDIDD

-314 SYTNGTSNSHS
+314 SHTNGTSNSHS

-343 GGFLAAVGTGL
+343 GGVLAAVGTGL
-354 RITDAGAAIGLPLM
+354 TITGAGAAIGLPLM
-368 AAGGAMSAF
+368 AAGGAMSAV

-513 LTNSVCHLSHPVFR
+513 LTNSVCHLSHPVFW

-676 NPFSFPAGVHVLEHI
+676 NPFSFPTGVHVLEHI

-965 MEDSRVIF
+965 MENSRVIF

-986 NDIKNIIEFLLA
+986 NDINYIIEFLLA
-998 GQTENTQKAFDVIQI
+998 GQTENTQKAFDIIQI
-1013 EKSVRAFYMPSK
+1013 EKSVRAFNMPSK

-1035 EYKRNNNTS
+1035 EYKKNNHIS

-1060 LLGIRKEFGKCVKQY
+1060 LLGIRKEFEKCVRQY
-1075 YQSKELNKKLT
+1075 CQSKELNKKLT
-1086 DLVKTRVPLDYVSCR
+1086 DLVKTRFTLDYVSCR

-1125 LINNSKWLNLIFDK
+1125 LINNSK
-1139 DEYGI
+1139 

>member
-43 PVQEVIETSPSDLRE
+43 PVQKVLETSPSDLCE
-58 YRQQIDTAKK
+58 YRQQIDMAKN

-101 CIVLFKINRMVYEED
+101 SIVLFKINRMVYEED

-169 FKSSLVGQF
+169 FKSSLMGQF

-314 SYTNGTSNSHS
+314 SHTNGTSNSHS

-343 GGFLAAVGTGL
+343 GGVLAAVGTGL
-354 RITDAGAAIGLPLM
+354 TITGAGAAIGLPLM
-368 AAGGAMSAF
+368 AAGGAMSAV

-402 SMSDAESH
+402 SMSDAKSH

-513 LTNSVCHLSHPVFR
+513 LTNSVCHLSHPVFW

-676 NPFSFPAGVHVLEHI
+676 NPFSFPTGVHVLEHI

-727 RLSVNRLSQGEDV
+727 RLSVNRLSRGEDV

-785 EIFSVNELSNM
+785 EIFSVNELSNI

-965 MEDSRVIF
+965 MENSRVIF

-986 NDIKNIIEFLLA
+986 NDINYIIEFLLA
-998 GQTENTQKAFDVIQI
+998 GQTENTQKAFDIIQI
-1013 EKSVRAFYMPSK
+1013 EKSVRAFNMPSK

-1035 EYKRNNNTS
+1035 EYKKNNYIS

-1060 LLGIRKEFGKCVKQY
+1060 LLGIRKEFEKCVRQY
-1075 YQSKELNKKLT
+1075 CQSKELNKKLT

-1125 LINNSKWLNLIFDK
+1125 LINNSK
-1139 DEYGI
+1139 

>member
-68 ALNLVDD
+68 TLNLVDD

-314 SYTNGTSNSHS
+314 SHTNGTSNSHS

-402 SMSDAESH
+402 SMSDAKSH

-727 RLSVNRLSQGEDV
+727 RLSVNRLSRGEDV

-965 MEDSRVIF
+965 MENSRVIF

-986 NDIKNIIEFLLA
+986 NDINYMIEFLLA
-998 GQTENTQKAFDVIQI
+998 GQTENTQKAFDIIQI
-1013 EKSVRAFYMPSK
+1013 EKSVRAFNMPSK

-1035 EYKRNNNTS
+1035 EYKKNNYIS

-1060 LLGIRKEFGKCVKQY
+1060 LLGIRKEFEKCVRQY
-1075 YQSKELNKKLT
+1075 CQSKELNKKLT

-1125 LINNSKWLNLIFDK
+1125 LINNSK
-1139 DEYGI
+1139 

>member
-23 GRSANKYE
+23 GRSANKCE

-43 PVQEVIETSPSDLRE
+43 PVQKVLETSPSDLCE
-58 YRQQIDTAKK
+58 YRQQIDTAKN

-101 CIVLFKINRMVYEED
+101 SIVLFKINRMVYEED

-178 PGIDIED
+178 PGIDIDD

-314 SYTNGTSNSHS
+314 SHTNGTSNSHS

-343 GGFLAAVGTGL
+343 GGVLAAVGTGL
-354 RITDAGAAIGLPLM
+354 TITGAGAAIGLPLM
-368 AAGGAMSAF
+368 AAGGAMSAV

-513 LTNSVCHLSHPVFR
+513 LTNSVCHLSHPVFW

-537 KVENSSLLSSKELAM
+537 KVENSSLLSSKELAI

-676 NPFSFPAGVHVLEHI
+676 NPFSFPTGVHVLEHI

-727 RLSVNRLSQGEDV
+727 RLSVNRLSQGENV

-998 GQTENTQKAFDVIQI
+998 GQTENTQKAFDIIQI
-1013 EKSVRAFYMPSK
+1013 EKSVRAFNMPSK

-1035 EYKRNNNTS
+1035 EYKKNNHIS

-1060 LLGIRKEFGKCVKQY
+1060 LLGIRKEFEKCVRQY
-1075 YQSKELNKKLT
+1075 CQSKELNKKLT

-1125 LINNSKWLNLIFDK
+1125 LINNSK
-1139 DEYGI
+1139 

>member
-43 PVQEVIETSPSDLRE
+43 PVQKVIETSPSDLRE
-58 YRQQIDTAKK
+58 YRQQIDTAKN

-178 PGIDIED
+178 PGIDIDD

-201 LRRISNAS
+201 LRRMSNAS

-275 LSPMSTQQLAYST
+275 LSPMATQQLAYST

-314 SYTNGTSNSHS
+314 SHTNGTSSSHS

-334 KIAVGSSVL
+334 KTAVGCSVL
-343 GGFLAAVGTGL
+343 GGVLSAVGLGL
-354 RITDAGAAIGLPLM
+354 SATGAAIGIPLM
-368 AAGGAMSAF
+368 AAGSTMSAV
-377 GAAGKSKTSGT
+377 GATGKSKTSGT

-410 SETFTDSLGKTATI
+410 SETLTDSLGKTATI

-472 NDFASAESAST
+472 NDFASAESAAT

-501 NSWIDNSQKMKM
+501 NSWIDNSQNMKM
-513 LTNSVCHLSHPVFR
+513 LTNSVCHLSHPVFW

-552 LLSLPHKSVPGF
+552 LLSMPHKSVPGF

-594 DLGKAYTENRVKLD
+594 DLGKAYTENRVKLN

-676 NPFSFPAGVHVLEHI
+676 NPFSFPTGVHVLEHI

-727 RLSVNRLSQGEDV
+727 RLSVNRLSRGEDV

-833 GANTPNSALKHLTVL
+833 GANTPNSALKHLIVL

-965 MEDSRVIF
+965 MENSRVIF

-986 NDIKNIIEFLLA
+986 NDINYIIEFLLA
-998 GQTENTQKAFDVIQI
+998 GQTENTQKAFDIIQI
-1013 EKSVRAFYMPSK
+1013 EKSVRAFNMPSK

-1035 EYKRNNNTS
+1035 EYKKNNHIS

-1060 LLGIRKEFGKCVKQY
+1060 LLGIRKEFEKCVRQY
-1075 YQSKELNKKLT
+1075 CQSKELNKKLT

-1110 FSLHSSANKKMAEEW
+1110 FSLHSSTNKKMAEEW
-1125 LINNSKWLNLIFDK
+1125 LINNSK
-1139 DEYGI
+1139 

>member
-43 PVQEVIETSPSDLRE
+43 PVQKVLETSPSDLCE
-58 YRQQIDTAKK
+58 YRQQIDMAKN

-101 CIVLFKINRMVYEED
+101 SIVLFKINRMVYEED

-178 PGIDIED
+178 PGIDIDD

-237 KLAQAMQGKRYTAII
+237 KLALAMQGKRYTAII

-275 LSPMSTQQLAYST
+275 LSPMATRQLAYST

-303 QGKTKTQTIGE
+303 QGKTKTQTIGK
-314 SYTNGTSNSHS
+314 SHTNGTSSSHS
-325 KSDSETKKS
+325 KSYSETKKS
-334 KIAVGSSVL
+334 KTAVGCSVL
-343 GGFLAAVGTGL
+343 GGVLSAVGFGLSSTG
-354 RITDAGAAIGLPLM
+354 AGAAIGIPLM
-368 AAGGAMSAF
+368 AAGGVMSAV

-513 LTNSVCHLSHPVFR
+513 LTNSVCHLSHPVFW

-571 LAKEVIRNNE
+571 LAKEVIHNNE
-581 SLMKREVSLGCIF
+581 GLMKREVSLGCIF

-676 NPFSFPAGVHVLEHI
+676 NPFSFPTGVHVLEHI

-727 RLSVNRLSQGEDV
+727 RFSVNRLSRGEDV

-965 MEDSRVIF
+965 MENSRVIF

-986 NDIKNIIEFLLA
+986 NDINYIIEFLLA
-998 GQTENTQKAFDVIQI
+998 GQTENTQKAFDIIQI
-1013 EKSVRAFYMPSK
+1013 EKSVRAFNMPSK

-1035 EYKRNNNTS
+1035 EYKKNNHIS

-1060 LLGIRKEFGKCVKQY
+1060 LLGIRKEFEKCVRQY
-1075 YQSKELNKKLT
+1075 CQSKELNKKLT

-1125 LINNSKWLNLIFDK
+1125 LINNSK
-1139 DEYGI
+1139 

>member
-11 GSEDKSALDEVF
+11 DSEDKSALDEVF

-31 EPVVIKNAGPEM
+31 EPVVTKDAGSEM
-43 PVQEVIETSPSDLRE
+43 PVQKVLETSPSDLRE
-58 YRQQIDTAKK
+58 YRQQIDTAKN

-101 CIVLFKINRMVYEED
+101 SIVLFKINRMVYEED

-124 SAISSMS
+124 SAISSMA

-145 DKTDFYLGVK
+145 DKTDFYFGVK

-178 PGIDIED
+178 PGINIDD

-303 QGKTKTQTIGE
+303 QGKTKTHTIGE
-314 SYTNGTSNSHS
+314 SHTNGTSNSHS

-334 KIAVGSSVL
+334 KIAVGCSVL
-343 GGFLAAVGTGL
+343 GGVLAAVGTGL
-354 RITDAGAAIGLPLM
+354 TLTGAGAAIGIPLM
-368 AAGGAMSAF
+368 AAVGAMSAV

-410 SETFTDSLGKTATI
+410 SETFTDSMGKTATI

-472 NDFASAESAST
+472 NDFASSESAAT

-488 MQGEESGVETSAI
+488 MQGEESGVEISAI
-501 NSWIDNSQKMKM
+501 NSWIDNSQKVKM
-513 LTNSVCHLSHPVFR
+513 LTNSVCHLSHPVFT
-527 NNLTVNGENI
+527 NNLTVNGESI
-537 KVENSSLLSSKELAM
+537 MVENSSLLSSKELAM

-608 VKSLTQHVFVTGST
+608 VKSLNQHVFVTGST

-676 NPFSFPAGVHVLEHI
+676 NPFSFPVGVHVLEHI

-712 KKAMLDAYESCGWDL
+712 KKAMLDAYECCGWDL

-740 YPSFLDLFLSLEKVI
+740 YPSFLDLFQSLEKVI

-785 EIFSVNELSNM
+785 EIFSVNELSNKI
-796 VLFDENCIIDLSRV
+796 LFEENCIIDLSRV

-828 EYRMT
+828 EYRMI

-965 MEDSRVIF
+965 TENARVRF
-973 NEQKDSI
+973 QEEKDTI
-980 LELNSE
+980 LEIDSE
-986 NDIKNIIEFLLA
+986 SDIKNIIEFLLA
-998 GQTENTQKAFDVIQI
+998 GQTENVKRTFDIIQI
-1013 EKSVRAFYMPSK
+1013 EKSARSLNISSK
-1025 VRMALLDTIE
+1025 VRMALLDTIR
-1035 EYKRNNNTS
+1035 EYKKNNNIS
-1044 LWNSVSIYDL
+1044 LWNNVSIYDL

-1060 LLGIRKEFGKCVKQY
+1060 LLGIRKEFEKCVRQY
-1075 YQSKELNKKLT
+1075 WQSKELNKKLT
-1086 DLVKTRVPLDYVSCR
+1086 DLLKTRVALDYASTR

-1110 FSLHSSANKKMAEEW
+1110 FSLHSSANKKMAEDW
-1125 LINNSKWLNLIFDK
+1125 LINNTK
-1139 DEYGI
+1139 

>member
-68 ALNLVDD
+68 TLNLVDD

-169 FKSSLVGQF
+169 FKSSLMGQF

-314 SYTNGTSNSHS
+314 SHTNGTSNSHS

-343 GGFLAAVGTGL
+343 GGVLAAVGTGL
-354 RITDAGAAIGLPLM
+354 TITGAGAAIGLPLM
-368 AAGGAMSAF
+368 AAGGAMSAV

-402 SMSDAESH
+402 SMSDAKSH

-676 NPFSFPAGVHVLEHI
+676 NPFSFPTGVHVLEHI

-727 RLSVNRLSQGEDV
+727 RLSVNRLSRGEDV

-785 EIFSVNELSNM
+785 EIFSVNELSNI

-965 MEDSRVIF
+965 MENSRVIF

-986 NDIKNIIEFLLA
+986 NDINYIIEFLLA
-998 GQTENTQKAFDVIQI
+998 GQTENTQKAFDIIQI
-1013 EKSVRAFYMPSK
+1013 EKSVRAFNMPSK

-1035 EYKRNNNTS
+1035 EYKKNNYIS

-1060 LLGIRKEFGKCVKQY
+1060 LLGIRKEFEKCVRQY
-1075 YQSKELNKKLT
+1075 CQSKELNKKLT

-1125 LINNSKWLNLIFDK
+1125 LINNSK
-1139 DEYGI
+1139 

>member
-11 GSEDKSALDEVF
+11 DSEDKSALDEVF

-43 PVQEVIETSPSDLRE
+43 PVQKVLETSPSDLRE

-314 SYTNGTSNSHS
+314 SHTNGTSNSHS

-513 LTNSVCHLSHPVFR
+513 LTNSVCHLSHPVFW

-676 NPFSFPAGVHVLEHI
+676 NPFSFPTGVHVLEHI

-727 RLSVNRLSQGEDV
+727 RLSVNRLSRGEDV

-965 MEDSRVIF
+965 MENSRVIF

-986 NDIKNIIEFLLA
+986 NDINYIIEFLLA
-998 GQTENTQKAFDVIQI
+998 GQTENTQKAFDIIQI
-1013 EKSVRAFYMPSK
+1013 EKSVRAFNMPSK

-1035 EYKRNNNTS
+1035 EYKKNNYIS

-1060 LLGIRKEFGKCVKQY
+1060 LLGIRKEFEKCVRQY
-1075 YQSKELNKKLT
+1075 CQSKELNKKLT

-1125 LINNSKWLNLIFDK
+1125 LINNSK
-1139 DEYGI
+1139 

>member
-43 PVQEVIETSPSDLRE
+43 PVQKVLETSPSDLCE
-58 YRQQIDTAKK
+58 YRQQIDMAKN

-101 CIVLFKINRMVYEED
+101 SIVLFKINRMVYEED

-178 PGIDIED
+178 PGIDIDD

-314 SYTNGTSNSHS
+314 SHTNGTSNSHS

-343 GGFLAAVGTGL
+343 GGVLAAVGTGL
-354 RITDAGAAIGLPLM
+354 TITGAGAAIGLPLM
-368 AAGGAMSAF
+368 AAGGAMSAV

-513 LTNSVCHLSHPVFR
+513 LTNSVCHLSHPVFW

-537 KVENSSLLSSKELAM
+537 TVENSSLLSSKELAM

-676 NPFSFPAGVHVLEHI
+676 NPFSFPTGVHVLEHI

-727 RLSVNRLSQGEDV
+727 RLSVNRLSQSEDV

-868 MAGKSVEMITN
+868 VAGKSVEMITN

-917 PDEDDRKVSGKA
+917 PDEDDRKLSGKA

-965 MEDSRVIF
+965 MENSRVIF

-986 NDIKNIIEFLLA
+986 NDINYIIEFLLA

-1035 EYKRNNNTS
+1035 EYKKNNHIS

-1060 LLGIRKEFGKCVKQY
+1060 LLGIRKEFEKCVRQY
-1075 YQSKELNKKLT
+1075 CQSKELNKKLT
-1086 DLVKTRVPLDYVSCR
+1086 DLVKTRVHLDYVSCR

-1125 LINNSKWLNLIFDK
+1125 LINNSK
-1139 DEYGI
+1139 

>member
-43 PVQEVIETSPSDLRE
+43 PVQKVIENSPSDLRE
-58 YRQQIDTAKK
+58 YRQQIDTAKN

-101 CIVLFKINRMVYEED
+101 SIVLFKINRMVYEED

-178 PGIDIED
+178 PGIDIDD

-965 MEDSRVIF
+965 MENSRVIF

-986 NDIKNIIEFLLA
+986 NDINYIIEFLLA
-998 GQTENTQKAFDVIQI
+998 GQTENTQKAFDIIQI
-1013 EKSVRAFYMPSK
+1013 EKSVRAFNMPSK

-1035 EYKRNNNTS
+1035 EYKKNNHIS

-1060 LLGIRKEFGKCVKQY
+1060 LLGIRKEFEKCVRQY
-1075 YQSKELNKKLT
+1075 CQSKELNKKLT

-1125 LINNSKWLNLIFDK
+1125 LINNSK
-1139 DEYGI
+1139 

>member
-196 LQEQV
+196 LQEQE

-314 SYTNGTSNSHS
+314 SHTNGTSNSHS

-402 SMSDAESH
+402 SMSDAKSH

-727 RLSVNRLSQGEDV
+727 RLSVNRLSRGEDV

-965 MEDSRVIF
+965 MENSRVIF

-986 NDIKNIIEFLLA
+986 NDINYIIEFLLA
-998 GQTENTQKAFDVIQI
+998 GQTENTQKAFDIIQI
-1013 EKSVRAFYMPSK
+1013 EKSVRAFNMPSK

-1035 EYKRNNNTS
+1035 EYKKNNYIS

-1060 LLGIRKEFGKCVKQY
+1060 LLGIRKEFEKCVRQY
-1075 YQSKELNKKLT
+1075 CQSKELNKKLT

-1125 LINNSKWLNLIFDK
+1125 LINNSK
-1139 DEYGI
+1139 

>member
-23 GRSANKYE
+23 GRSADKYE
-31 EPVVIKNAGPEM
+31 EIKNAGSEM
-43 PVQEVIETSPSDLRE
+43 PVQQVIETSPSDLRE
-58 YRQQIDTAKK
+58 YRQQIDTAKN

-87 MDIASMPEAEGVDS
+87 MDIVSMPKAEGVDYS
-101 CIVLFKINRMVYEED
+101 IVLFKINRMVYEED

-178 PGIDIED
+178 PGIDIDD

-275 LSPMSTQQLAYST
+275 LSPMATQQLAYST

-303 QGKTKTQTIGE
+303 QGKTKTHTIGE
-314 SYTNGTSNSHS
+314 SHTNGTSSSHS

-334 KIAVGSSVL
+334 KTAVCCSVL
-343 GGFLAAVGTGL
+343 GGVLSAVGFGL
-354 RITDAGAAIGLPLM
+354 MSTDAGAAIGMPLM
-368 AAGGAMSAF
+368 AAGGAMSAV
-377 GAAGKSKTSGT
+377 GAAGKSKTTGT

-472 NDFASAESAST
+472 NDFASAESAAT

-581 SLMKREVSLGCIF
+581 SVIKREVSLGCIF
-594 DLGKAYTENRVKLD
+594 DLGKAYTENHVKLD

-631 KLINETKQVG
+631 KLINETEQVG
-641 TKFLVIEPAKG
+641 AKFLVIEPAKG

-676 NPFSFPAGVHVLEHI
+676 NPFSFPTGVHVLEHI

-727 RLSVNRLSQGEDV
+727 RLSINRLSRGEDV

-980 LELNSE
+980 LELNSK

-998 GQTENTQKAFDVIQI
+998 GQTENTQKAFDIIQI
-1013 EKSVRAFYMPSK
+1013 EKSVRAFNMPSK

-1035 EYKRNNNTS
+1035 EYKKNNHIS

-1060 LLGIRKEFGKCVKQY
+1060 LLGIRKEFEKCVRQY
-1075 YQSKELNKKLT
+1075 CQSKELNKKLT

-1125 LINNSKWLNLIFDK
+1125 LINNSK
-1139 DEYGI
+1139 

>member
-43 PVQEVIETSPSDLRE
+43 PVQKVLETSPSDLCE
-58 YRQQIDTAKK
+58 YRQQIDMAKN

-101 CIVLFKINRMVYEED
+101 SIVLFKINRMVYEED

-178 PGIDIED
+178 PGIDIDD

-314 SYTNGTSNSHS
+314 SHTNGTSNSHS

-343 GGFLAAVGTGL
+343 GGVLAAVGTGL
-354 RITDAGAAIGLPLM
+354 TITGAGAAIGLPLM
-368 AAGGAMSAF
+368 AAGGAMSAV

-513 LTNSVCHLSHPVFR
+513 LTNSVCHLSHPVFW

-676 NPFSFPAGVHVLEHI
+676 NPFSFPTGVHVLEHI

-727 RLSVNRLSQGEDV
+727 RLSVNRLSQSEDV

-785 EIFSVNELSNM
+785 EIFSVNELSDM

-917 PDEDDRKVSGKA
+917 PDEDDRKLSGKA

-965 MEDSRVIF
+965 MENSRVIF

-986 NDIKNIIEFLLA
+986 NDINYIIEFLLA
-998 GQTENTQKAFDVIQI
+998 GQTENTQKAFDIIQI
-1013 EKSVRAFYMPSK
+1013 EKSVRAFNMPSK

-1035 EYKRNNNTS
+1035 EYKKNNHIS

-1060 LLGIRKEFGKCVKQY
+1060 LLGIRKEFEKCVRQY
-1075 YQSKELNKKLT
+1075 CQSKELNKKLT

-1125 LINNSKWLNLIFDK
+1125 LINNSK
-1139 DEYGI
+1139 

>member
-101 CIVLFKINRMVYEED
+101 SIVLFKINRMVYEED

-178 PGIDIED
+178 PGIDIDD

-288 NESLANA
+288 NESLANDF
-295 INRSKGVT
+295 NRSKGVT

-314 SYTNGTSNSHS
+314 SHTNGTSNSHS

-343 GGFLAAVGTGL
+343 GGVLAAVGTGL
-354 RITDAGAAIGLPLM
+354 TITGAGAAIGLPLM
-368 AAGGAMSAF
+368 AAGGAMSAV

-513 LTNSVCHLSHPVFR
+513 LTNSVCHLSHPVFW

-622 GCGKSETIY
+622 GCGKSETID

-676 NPFSFPAGVHVLEHI
+676 NPFSFPTGVHVLEHI

-727 RLSVNRLSQGEDV
+727 RLSVNRLSRGEDV

-965 MEDSRVIF
+965 MENSRVIF

-986 NDIKNIIEFLLA
+986 NDINYIIEFLLA
-998 GQTENTQKAFDVIQI
+998 GQTENTQKAFDIIQI
-1013 EKSVRAFYMPSK
+1013 EKSVRAFNMPSK

-1035 EYKRNNNTS
+1035 EYKKNNHIS

-1060 LLGIRKEFGKCVKQY
+1060 LLGIRKEFEKCVRQY
-1075 YQSKELNKKLT
+1075 CQSKELNKKLT

-1125 LINNSKWLNLIFDK
+1125 LINNSK
-1139 DEYGI
+1139 

>member
-31 EPVVIKNAGPEM
+31 ESVVIKNAGPEM
-43 PVQEVIETSPSDLRE
+43 PVQKVIETSPSDLRE
-58 YRQQIDTAKK
+58 YRQQIDTAKN

-101 CIVLFKINRMVYEED
+101 SIVLFKINRMVYEED

-178 PGIDIED
+178 PGIDIDD

-314 SYTNGTSNSHS
+314 SHTNGTSNSHS

-343 GGFLAAVGTGL
+343 GGVLAAVGTGL
-354 RITDAGAAIGLPLM
+354 TITGTGAAIGIPLM
-368 AAGGAMSAF
+368 AAGGAMSAV
-377 GAAGKSKTSGT
+377 GATGKSKTSGT

-402 SMSDAESH
+402 SVSDAESH

-513 LTNSVCHLSHPVFR
+513 LTNSVCHLSHPVFW

-594 DLGKAYTENRVKLD
+594 DLGKAYTENCVKLD

-676 NPFSFPAGVHVLEHI
+676 NPFSFPTGVHVLEHI

-727 RLSVNRLSQGEDV
+727 RLSVNRLSRGEDV

-861 QSQEGSN
+861 QLQEGSN

-1035 EYKRNNNTS
+1035 EYKKNNHIS

-1060 LLGIRKEFGKCVKQY
+1060 LLGIRKEFEKCVKQY
-1075 YQSKELNKKLT
+1075 HQSKELNKKLT

-1125 LINNSKWLNLIFDK
+1125 LINNSK
-1139 DEYGI
+1139 